1 MHAARHKDITSSASD
16 SMGHREAGSF
26 TKNWLE
32 EHYKLFRE
40 WHNCLLSLG
49 TAKSI
54 EDNHPDLDITS
65 HVQYDKNVHRNSARR
80 SRYVSVVSNSILR
93 STIS

>member
-1 MHAARHKDITSSASD
+1 MPRDVKILLLVLLTLW
-16 SMGHREAGSF
+16 GTKKLVVF
-26 TKNWLE
+26 TNNLLE
-32 EHYKLFRE
+32 ELNKLFRE
-40 WHNCLLSLG
+40 RHHRLLLLG